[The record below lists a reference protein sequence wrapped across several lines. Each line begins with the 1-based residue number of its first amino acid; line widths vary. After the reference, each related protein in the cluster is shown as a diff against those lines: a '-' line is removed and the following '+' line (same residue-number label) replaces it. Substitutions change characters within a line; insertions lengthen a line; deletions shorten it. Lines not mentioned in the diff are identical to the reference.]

1 MSQRPALVLPGVTLA
16 VTLLA
21 AWLVYGTVSG
31 EALLGFDGYPLIAA
45 SAFHSIADPL
55 AVFGDELM
63 GGRYPDG
70 RFYRPIVHLTF
81 GVDHALGGL
90 DPAQYAR
97 TDIALAALT
106 STLLGL
112 LASALAGAR
121 GWTAAAVT
129 ACAAATYLL
138 HPAQLEVVP
147 YAPRRADALAVLF
160 TVAAALAVVRD
171 TRPLW
176 TALLALCAL
185 LSKESGVIVVPVTF
199 AAALCRPDARGVG
212 AALRSAAGPAA
223 GVAAGMVLRTIVL
236 GGLGGHAESGA
247 PGTSSLGGITRSL
260 WEAVSADAPGGGA
273 LLGLLAVAA
282 LALLMGARGK
292 GPGRA
297 TALLV
302 VLWAGSAV
310 AITSL
315 SGRFHDWYALGLVAP
330 LAVLGG
336 VAAGG
341 ARRAAGA
348 PIGLAILGLVV
359 TGHLGSPQRD
369 TLGVAQAV
377 SADQSSRFVALLEA
391 TAPGTTTTFEPWVFA
406 VSTAP
411 GAPPVFVHA
420 PYSLSALGELIL
432 GPDVEVICVAVDPP
446 LPAPDLIHVQL
457 IPGPPPA
464 ATLAPR

>member
-1 MSQRPALVLPGVTLA
+1 
-16 VTLLA
+16 
-21 AWLVYGTVSG
+21 
-31 EALLGFDGYPLIAA
+31 
-45 SAFHSIADPL
+45 
-55 AVFGDELM
+55 
-63 GGRYPDG
+63 
-70 RFYRPIVHLTF
+70 
-81 GVDHALGGL
+81 
-90 DPAQYAR
+90 
-97 TDIALAALT
+97 
-106 STLLGL
+106 
-112 LASALAGAR
+112 
-121 GWTAAAVT
+121 
-129 ACAAATYLL
+129 
-138 HPAQLEVVP
+138 
-147 YAPRRADALAVLF
+147 VLF

-212 AALRSAAGPAA
+212 AALRSAAGSAA

-411 GAPPVFVHA
+411 GAQPVFVHA

>member
-1 MSQRPALVLPGVTLA
+1 MSPRPALVLAGVTLA

-45 SAFHSIADPL
+45 SAFHSIVDPL

-106 STLLGL
+106 STFLGL

-171 TRPLW
+171 ARPLW

-199 AAALCRPDARGVG
+199 AAALCRPEARDVR

-223 GVAAGMVLRTIVL
+223 GVVTGMVLRTIVL

-247 PGTSSLGGITRSL
+247 PGTGSLGGITRSL
-260 WEAVSADAPGGGA
+260 WEAVAAGSPGGGA
-273 LLGLLAVAA
+273 LLGILAAAA
-282 LALLMGARGK
+282 LALLGARGA
-292 GPGRA
+292 GPGRT

-302 VLWAGSAV
+302 VLWAGAAV
-310 AITSL
+310 AITSF

-341 ARRAAGA
+341 ARRAAGI

-391 TAPGTTTTFEPWVFA
+391 TAPGTTATFEPWVFA

-432 GPDVEVICVAVDPP
+432 GPDVEVICVAVRPP
-446 LPAPDLIHVQL
+446 LPPPDLIHVQL